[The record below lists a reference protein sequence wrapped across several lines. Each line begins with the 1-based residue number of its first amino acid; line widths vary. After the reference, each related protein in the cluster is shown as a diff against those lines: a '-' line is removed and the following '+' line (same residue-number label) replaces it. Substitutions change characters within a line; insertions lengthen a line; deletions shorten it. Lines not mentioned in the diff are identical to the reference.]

1 MTAAIAT
8 TEPST
13 IRAGDTLAWRRE
25 DLTADYPASAGWV
38 LAYKLVNAAGAI
50 AITASASGDAFAV
63 SVAAATTAGYT
74 AGTYTWVATVT
85 KAAERYTVDTGTVEV
100 LANLAAASTA
110 DTRSAARK
118 ALDDADAALAAYGS
132 KAYLAEI
139 EVSGRRQKFQTPGE
153 FMAWRSRLQ
162 AEVAREVNAERLAN
176 GLASKNKLL
185 VRFRGL

>member
-1 MTAAIAT
+1 MRREQSKTLRAEAIA
-8 TEPST
+8 
-13 IRAGDTLAWRRE
+13 LQRR
-25 DLTADYPASAGWV
+25 
-38 LAYKLVNAAGAI
+38 
-50 AITASASGDAFAV
+50 
-63 SVAAATTAGYT
+63 
-74 AGTYTWVATVT
+74 
-85 KAAERYTVDTGTVEV
+85 TVELLEQCLSELRMSRGILRAWELDGMPPAV
-100 LANLAAASTA
+100 YDSLCAQVPYPSRLGKSEEEVNRIIAEQEAI
-110 DTRSAARK
+110 AARK